1 MLLKAA
7 LLLSSSSFRL
17 SQLSVRRGH
26 KHCMH
31 DHHVL
36 LLHCT
41 SRRSSTPCIVLS
53 GRLAILTNNM
63 PKYTHYAIVVTLF
76 IVFIL
81 HAPTSQ
87 AAPVDRNKVKEYATH
102 CNGHKNWNNAA
113 VSTTARASTWAPHCR
128 GQDES
133 PLDDETSPTKLKN
146 LLTITPLEPRKAVI
160 NQGFFDWS
168 KAGKVFWAI
177 FAFFSSAVAATFLF
191 WGEIPRL
198 PPGRKILYKP
208 WFKQTRVFAPDT
220 AHPGSP
226 VSPTLSGPSAV
237 SPKGKAR
244 ALSHSDPPSLA
255 ARLDARIDPQDIVDD
270 SAGEGP
276 SARRRG
282 AVWHASGDS
291 TDGNSSTSPQIHHTL
306 PTRLGLL
313 LARRK
318 REDAIAERHVQWAAD
333 RPVHPGHLRDIVR
346 GFASMT
352 SDGKCAAFWCHFT
365 ELYPCFRPRVDLL
378 ICVSR
383 SIHDPLYWWRP
394 TWSGMVQ
401 DKGDWDNALRHFSNE
416 YGVSEIRSL
425 RRRVTTNVRLHSIR
439 LFTFFALHWHFSSH
453 SHFALGINK
462 FHQQSSSRL
471 DFVQRWLV
479 SPRSPMYSLLSR
491 FPAQSPSFV
500 SPFLSESVRPVF
512 LLRPS
517 CVHEPSSRTVVPLS
531 HGLLRSL
538 L

>member
-1 MLLKAA
+1 
-7 LLLSSSSFRL
+7 
-17 SQLSVRRGH
+17 
-26 KHCMH
+26 MH
-31 DHHVL
+31 DHHVP
-36 LLHCT
+36 LLHCIST
-41 SRRSSTPCIVLS
+41 RSSTPGIVLS
-53 GRLAILTNNM
+53 SRLAILTNNM
-63 PKYTHYAIVVTLF
+63 PGYTHYAIVVTLSL
-76 IVFIL
+76 VLIL
-81 HAPTSQ
+81 HASISQ
-87 AAPVDRNKVKEYATH
+87 AAPVDRSKFEEYAIH
-102 CNGHKNWNNAA
+102 CNGHKNWNNGAL
-113 VSTTARASTWAPHCR
+113 STTARASGGAPHCR
-128 GQDES
+128 GQDE
-133 PLDDETSPTKLKN
+133 PHLDDESSPTKLKDT
-146 LLTITPLEPRKAVI
+146 LTVTTLEPRKAVM

-168 KAGKVFWAI
+168 KAGKVFWAM

-276 SARRRG
+276 STRRRG

-352 SDGKCAAFWCHFT
+352 SDGKCAACWCHPSARCRR
-365 ELYPCFRPRVDLL
+365 LRSRVQLL
-378 ICVSR
+378 TRVSR

-394 TWSGMVQ
+394 AWSSMV
-401 DKGDWDNALRHFSNE
+401 
-416 YGVSEIRSL
+416 
-425 RRRVTTNVRLHSIR
+425 
-439 LFTFFALHWHFSSH
+439 
-453 SHFALGINK
+453 
-462 FHQQSSSRL
+462 
-471 DFVQRWLV
+471 
-479 SPRSPMYSLLSR
+479 
-491 FPAQSPSFV
+491 
-500 SPFLSESVRPVF
+500 
-512 LLRPS
+512 
-517 CVHEPSSRTVVPLS
+517 
-531 HGLLRSL
+531 
-538 L
+538 